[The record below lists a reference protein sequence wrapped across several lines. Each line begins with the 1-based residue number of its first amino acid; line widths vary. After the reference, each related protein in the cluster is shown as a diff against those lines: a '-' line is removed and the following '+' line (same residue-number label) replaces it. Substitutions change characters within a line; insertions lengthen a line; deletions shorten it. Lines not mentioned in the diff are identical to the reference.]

1 MLKFIKI
8 KALGWSANLVIIL
21 AQIVIFSQLNGL
33 DVAPGNVLFT
43 PITFGP
49 QGGGDSYTRLIGE
62 EGEIINQW
70 DHSSSAA
77 TTAYLL
83 KDSTLLCP
91 ITIEDPY
98 MVGSA
103 YGGKIVKYS
112 WHGEILWQYDYSNVN
127 YLQHHDIEPMPNGNI
142 LLIAWDR
149 RTYLEGINA
158 GRVGLESEIWPDKIV
173 ELQPIG
179 QDSAIIVWEWKF
191 WDHLIQDVDPNL
203 PNYGVVSEHPELI
216 DINIGDLPLAAMG
229 IADWT
234 HLNSIDY
241 NEEFDQIVISSRNMS
256 EFYIIDHSTTT
267 EEAASHSGGN
277 SGMGGDIIYRWGN
290 PMNYQRGTIEDKYLV
305 GQHDV
310 NWMES
315 GYPNS
320 GNLIMFNNGS
330 ITGFGQNYTLSS
342 VIEISPPIDSTG
354 AYTIDSLSAYGPED
368 VVWSYQSNFFSHIM
382 SGAKRLLNGNSLVTV
397 ATEMRIFEVN
407 PEGEIVW
414 DYTHSEDGQ
423 TSISKAHKYTLDY
436 LLPDCV
442 SLGDI
447 NQNCNIDVFDII
459 LAVNFILNL
468 IDLDIIQIA
477 LADLNN
483 SEDITI
489 EDILLLV
496 NLILS

>member
-1 MLKFIKI
+1 MLKIKTFLKYINVMIGLILFTFI
-8 KALGWSANLVIIL
+8 N
-21 AQIVIFSQLNGL
+21 QLSGL
-33 DVAPGNVLFT
+33 DVSPGNILFT

-49 QGGGDSYTRLIGE
+49 QGGGDSYTRLIGS
-62 EGEIINQW
+62 EGEIINEW
-70 DHSSSAA
+70 SHNSSAA

-112 WHGEILWQYDYSNVN
+112 WDGEIIWQYDYSNEN

-149 RTYLEGINA
+149 RTYLEGISA
-158 GRVGLESEIWPDKIV
+158 GRVNLESEMWPDKIV
-173 ELQPIG
+173 ELEPIG
-179 QDSAIIVWEWKF
+179 QDSAEVVWEWKF

-203 PNYGVVSEHPELI
+203 PNYGVISEHPELI
-216 DINIGDLPLAAMG
+216 DINIGSMPMAAMG

-241 NEEFDQIVISSRNMS
+241 NEDLDQIVISSRNMN

-267 EEAASHSGGN
+267 EEAAGHSGGN

-290 PMNYQRGTIEDKYLV
+290 PMNYQRGTVEDKRLV

-310 NWMES
+310 NWIES

-320 GNLIMFNNGS
+320 GNLIIFNNGS
-330 ITGFGQNYTLSS
+330 ITSFGQNNTLSS
-342 VIEISPPIDSTG
+342 VIEISTPVDSSG
-354 AYTIDSLSAYGPED
+354 FYEIDSLNAYGPEE
-368 VVWSYQSNFFSHIM
+368 VVWSFQSDFFSHIM
-382 SGAKRLLNGNSLVTV
+382 SGAKRLLNGNTLVTV
-397 ATEMRIFEVN
+397 ATEMRIFEVTSSGN
-407 PEGEIVW
+407 VVW
-414 DYTHSEDGQ
+414 DYIHEEVGQ
-423 TSISKAHKYTLDY
+423 TSISKAHKYNLDY
-436 LLPDCV
+436 LSPDCS
-442 SLGDI
+442 SLGDVD
-447 NQNCNIDVFDII
+447 QNCNVDILDII
-459 LAVNFILNL
+459 LVVNYILNL
-468 IDLDIIQIA
+468 TDLDAVQIN

-483 SEDITI
+483 SEDVNIQDVT
-489 EDILLLV
+489 LLV
-496 NLILS
+496 DLILN